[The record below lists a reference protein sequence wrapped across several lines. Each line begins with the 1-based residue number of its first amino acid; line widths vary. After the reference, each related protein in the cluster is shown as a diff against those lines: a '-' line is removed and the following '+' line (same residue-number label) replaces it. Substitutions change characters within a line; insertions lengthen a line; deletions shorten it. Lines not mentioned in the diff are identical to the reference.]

1 MADFDRDEEFRRNL
15 RQLRELR
22 AQGYAFESV
31 PLGGDA
37 LSGLQGEGG
46 VAKFARELE
55 TKRAEGAL
63 RALDRKI
70 DEAKRAEVSLRKAA
84 AVAKVTPRTLT
95 DRLRSRGFGTD
106 DRGSLPSIGPKNLMS
121 NKLSL
126 RGGIRALGGQ
136 PVITT
141 FAALH
146 TSSMALDSIFDAQDE
161 YKRAKEQGRTER
173 EARDVLYGKAAEG
186 FISRAGDITGG
197 KGLWKAILRGSGFTE
212 QGADKAV
219 ERAIARFVNEGELQ
233 RRENMRANA
242 VEASVTELDHK
253 FDKLATTGPKTFKLR
268 NAAQA
273 ELFVRDK
280 RNAMEVFRLNEL
292 AMKRFSESRG
302 RNGRDASG
310 N

>member
-22 AQGYAFESV
+22 AQGYAFEAV
-31 PLGGDA
+31 PIGGDK

-46 VAKFARELE
+46 VAKFQRELD

-70 DEAKRAEVSLRKAA
+70 AEAKRAEISLRKAA
-84 AVAKVTPRTLT
+84 AVAKVQPRTLT
-95 DRLRSRGFGTD
+95 ERLRNRGFGTD
-106 DRGSLPSIGPKNLMS
+106 DRGSALLGIHKLGSGR
-121 NKLSL
+121 LSL
-126 RGGIRALGGQ
+126 RGAIRTLGGAE
-136 PVITT
+136 VLTS
-141 FAALH
+141 FAGIH
-146 TSSMALDSIFDAQDE
+146 TASMATDAIVEAQEE

-173 EARDVLYGKAAEG
+173 EARDLLYGKAIEG

-219 ERAIARFVNEGELQ
+219 ERAIARFVNEGELAK
-233 RRENMRANA
+233 RENAQANA

-280 RNAMEVFRLNEL
+280 RNALEQFRLNEL
-292 AMKRFSESRG
+292 QLKRFGESHG